1 MPVYA
6 LNLFDVSDR
15 DEFLEYSG
23 RSVKEVH
30 AHGGHVVSLG
40 KFRETLKGELSPRSI
55 FILVEWKSMQA
66 FEGYLND
73 PALAQLHTHRE
84 NGTKNYIWQVFDK
97 LEALKPMLDNS
108 A

>member
-30 AHGGHVVSLG
+30 AHGG
-40 KFRETLKGELSPRSI
+40 
-55 FILVEWKSMQA
+55 LV
-66 FEGYLND
+66 
-73 PALAQLHTHRE
+73 R
-84 NGTKNYIWQVFDK
+84 
-97 LEALKPMLDNS
+97 
-108 A
+108 